1 MPGVLSPVAESV
13 ARAHFLRWRSGPGGP
28 GLRFVVLV
36 GAAASLEAG
45 GEDVGAIGGVGGVGC
60 GEERLERRSRN
71 AEPLVV
77 TDEEPAGVR
86 CGLHV
91 VRTGDVLL
99 APEGGA

>member
-1 MPGVLSPVAESV
+1 MPGLLSPVAESV
-13 ARAHFLRWRSGPGGP
+13 AGRSSFGGGPDRGGP

-45 GEDVGAIGGVGGVGC
+45 GEDVGAVGGVGGVGC

-71 AEPLVV
+71 AEALVV
-77 TDEEPAGVR
+77 ADEEPAGVR

-91 VRTGDVLL
+91 ERTGDVLL